1 MAILLKI
8 PRMRQL
14 WPFTS
19 GETGLLLMLA
29 GFVVIYSLVG
39 VLYVAP
45 PPCAESFWRGQ

>member
-14 WPFTS
+14 WPFTP